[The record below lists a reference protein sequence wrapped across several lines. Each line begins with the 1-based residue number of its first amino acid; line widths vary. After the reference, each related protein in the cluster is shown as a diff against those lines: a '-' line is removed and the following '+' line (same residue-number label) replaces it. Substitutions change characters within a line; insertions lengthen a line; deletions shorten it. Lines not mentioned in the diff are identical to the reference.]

1 MNKASCFSTIDLLPD
16 GSILSLAIRLPLE
29 IDQRLSNFSSSDW
42 EPVQSRVAPPLEES
56 GTGWGGTDRVDG
68 LKSTS
73 DVKLPTCKYWGDEC
87 GAGGAVDVD
96 AYGVLMF
103 MGVSVEDGTSSD
115 AGRSCCDIRSR
126 LRD

>member
-1 MNKASCFSTIDLLPD
+1 MNSASCFSAIGLPD
-16 GSILSLAIRLPLE
+16 GSILSLAFRLPLE

-56 GTGWGGTDRVDG
+56 GTGWRGTDRVDG

-73 DVKLPTCKYWGDEC
+73 DGKLTTCKYWGDGCET
-87 GAGGAVDVD
+87 GGAVDVEGYD
-96 AYGVLMF
+96 VLMF

-115 AGRSCCDIRSR
+115 VGCSCCDRRSR
-126 LRD
+126 RRD